1 MDMAQT
7 HDEDSFS
14 TDFDETLMTAT
25 SLNSNSFLGEIVNY
39 LSLTQ
44 CNSFHTLFELQL
56 SFLLNS
62 LMPFYF
68 SAFKILKSGQE
79 VFLYF
84 TLPRCTNRSHCSLS
98 NNYNARNECYSI
110 PYCLP
115 EEDHED
121 KYYKSYFLK
130 T

>member
-44 CNSFHTLFELQL
+44 RNSFHNL
-56 SFLLNS
+56 
-62 LMPFYF
+62 
-68 SAFKILKSGQE
+68 
-79 VFLYF
+79 
-84 TLPRCTNRSHCSLS
+84 
-98 NNYNARNECYSI
+98 NYNFRFC
-110 PYCLP
+110 
-115 EEDHED
+115 
-121 KYYKSYFLK
+121 
-130 T
+130 